1 MSEPKS
7 PPASS
12 SRPSWLT
19 NRVIVGLVIGVLLL
33 IFISLNRQHTEISF
47 IVFSAETSLWI
58 ALALAGAAG
67 FLAGYLLGRKRYR
80 Q

>member
-1 MSEPKS
+1 M
-7 PPASS
+7 
-12 SRPSWLT
+12 
-19 NRVIVGLVIGVLLL
+19 LLL
-33 IFISLNRQHTEISF
+33 LFISLNHQHTEISF